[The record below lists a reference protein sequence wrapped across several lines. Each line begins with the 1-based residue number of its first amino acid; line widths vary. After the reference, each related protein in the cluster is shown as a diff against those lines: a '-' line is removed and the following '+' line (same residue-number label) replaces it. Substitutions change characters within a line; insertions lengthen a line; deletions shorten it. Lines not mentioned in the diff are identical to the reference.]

1 MPNKISAIIVSLS
14 IIGGSSFAGQ
24 KISPYLQA
32 ALSDRPE
39 LNHLV
44 WVEFVDK
51 GPIPQLER
59 ISTSLITEKAIE
71 RRSKVL
77 APEELVSFIDV
88 PVSSEYVAAVR
99 QEVGNIRQVS
109 RWFNMVSAVASP
121 EKIEALAQLPFV
133 KSISLVARS
142 RRDSVEQNIDSQTTT
157 APADSPFA
165 LDYGPSLAQLQLINV
180 PPLHDL
186 GNFGQGILICVLDNG
201 FRLLS
206 HEAFAS
212 MNIIATYDFV
222 DHKVSV
228 VPNNTSPAFGS
239 HGINTLSALGGRKD
253 GQLIGPAFGAS
264 FLLARTENDSSETP
278 IEEDNWVAA
287 IEWAESLGVDVT
299 STSLGYLAYDP
310 PYTSWTWQNLDG
322 NTTLITRAADM
333 AAALGVVVVNSAG
346 NNGFNATHNTLNAP
360 ADGDSVISVGAVTV
374 QGTRASFSSV
384 GPTTAT
390 PPRIKPDVM
399 ATGVNVYVANGS
411 VTTAYQSDQGTS
423 VACPLAAGVAALI
436 LHAQP
441 SATPWQVGEAM
452 RNTASR
458 SSTPDNQMGWG
469 ILNAV
474 AAVNYLTLPNQVVGL
489 TIGPLPNISNVQILW
504 STTREQD
511 NLGFEVQRSANVTQN
526 FIPLA
531 NGFVPG
537 VGNSSVPQA
546 YSFVDTSVGVG
557 RWYYRLKQIN
567 LDSTF
572 TLSNSIEVTVSL
584 PTTFLL
590 EQNFPNPFNPR
601 TRIRYRVPE
610 QSYVSLNVYNVLG
623 QLVRTLVN
631 EVEPPS
637 SHEVEWNG
645 KNDAG
650 EIVATGVYYYRLSA
664 RSVNGDRSF
673 TNDRKMIF
681 LK

>member
-1 MPNKISAIIVSLS
+1 MLKRISAIIFALS
-14 IIGGSSFAGQ
+14 ILFVGNVLASS
-24 KISPYLQA
+24 KISPQLQFDLA
-32 ALSDRPE
+32 RNPE
-39 LNHLV
+39 LSKLI

-51 GPIPQLER
+51 GPNARLENH
-59 ISTSLITEKAIE
+59 SLTSLITEKAIE
-71 RRSKVL
+71 RRRKVL
-77 APEELVSFIDV
+77 EEEHLLSFTDL
-88 PVSSEYVAAVR
+88 PVFAEYITAI
-99 QEVGNIRQVS
+99 QGKGGTIRQVS
-109 RWFNMVSAVASP
+109 RWFNMVSVVATP
-121 EKIEALAQLPFV
+121 AQIGQVDQLSFV

-142 RRDSVEQNIDSQTTT
+142 RRVTVEDSGTPTPRPSTV
-157 APADSPFA
+157 DSPSL
-165 LDYGPSLAQLQLINV
+165 LDYGPSLPQMQLINV
-180 PPLHDL
+180 PPLHDA
-186 GNFGQGILICVLDNG
+186 GNLGQGVMVCVLDNG
-201 FRLLS
+201 FRLLN

-212 MNIIATYDFV
+212 MNIFATYDFV

-228 VPNNTSPAFGS
+228 VPNNPSPAFGS
-239 HGINTLSALGGRKD
+239 HGINTLSAVGGRKE
-253 GQLIGPAFGAS
+253 GQLIGPAFGAT

-278 IEEDNWVAA
+278 IEEDNWVAG
-287 IEWAESLGVDVT
+287 IEWAESLGVEVT

-390 PPRIKPDVM
+390 PPRFKPDVM

-441 SATPWQVGEAM
+441 SATPWQVADAM
-452 RNTASR
+452 RRTASR
-458 SSTPDNQMGWG
+458 ASTPDNLMGWG
-469 ILNAV
+469 IVNAL
-474 AAVNYLTLPNQVVGL
+474 AAVNYITG
-489 TIGPLPNISNVQILW
+489 G
-504 STTREQD
+504 
-511 NLGFEVQRSANVTQN
+511 
-526 FIPLA
+526 
-531 NGFVPG
+531 
-537 VGNSSVPQA
+537 
-546 YSFVDTSVGVG
+546 
-557 RWYYRLKQIN
+557 
-567 LDSTF
+567 
-572 TLSNSIEVTVSL
+572 VSL

-610 QSYVSLNVYNVLG
+610 QSSVSLNIYNVLG
-623 QLVRTLVN
+623 QLIRTLVN
-631 EVEPPS
+631 EVKPAS
-637 SHEVEWNG
+637 SYEVEWDG

-650 EIVATGVYYYRLSA
+650 EIVATGAYYYRLNA
-664 RSVNGDRSF
+664 RSLNGDRSF
-673 TNDRKMIF
+673 TDDRKMIF